1 MEKLTE
7 MKQEPFKLSL
17 TQHGRTISFELPHSE
32 LDYEA
37 FNDAILA
44 LMEASGYNAKG
55 LMEDLKEAIEEKLK
69 E

>member
-17 TQHGRTISFELPHSE
+17 TQHGTTISVELPHSE
-32 LDYEA
+32 LNYEA
-37 FNDAILA
+37 FNDAILS
-44 LMEASGYNAKG
+44 LMQASGYNAKG

-69 E
+69 Q